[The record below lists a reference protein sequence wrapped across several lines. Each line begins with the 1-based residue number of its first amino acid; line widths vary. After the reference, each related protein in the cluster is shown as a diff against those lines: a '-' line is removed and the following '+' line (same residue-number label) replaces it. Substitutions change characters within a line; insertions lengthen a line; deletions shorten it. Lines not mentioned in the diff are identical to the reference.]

1 MRAGVD
7 MLPTWPQNLAAWN
20 WFFSPSAIPLRA
32 QAEGRFPL
40 YNLDTPIDLKGL
52 QFLAVCKYIEDGA
65 GPWPTSKWEQ
75 AQTGNVLA
83 SPFRKKGA
91 KGVFDWESNGNN
103 QVFAD
108 LFDGKIDVKGAL
120 DTAQKNWEE
129 SYEGIPAA

>member
-1 MRAGVD
+1 
-7 MLPTWPQNLAAWN
+7 MLAWTSCPPGRRTWRPGTGSSAPR
-20 WFFSPSAIPLRA
+20 PSRCRA

-40 YNLDTPIDLKGL
+40 YKLDTPIDLKGL
-52 QFLAVCKYIEDGA
+52 QFLAVCKYIEDPA
-65 GPWPTSKWEQ
+65 GPWPNTKWEQ

-108 LFDGKIDVKGAL
+108 LFTGKIDVKGAL
-120 DTAQKNWEE
+120 DIAQKNWEE
-129 SYEGIPAA
+129 SYEGLPAA